1 MTERENTKLA
11 SIESF
16 FSAYAD
22 GDLEGMRNIMAEEFE
37 WIVGGHHPLA
47 GVKRDVEE
55 VAVFFAR
62 LNQAAHFKTTP
73 LFLEANDEYVVDIHT
88 GVSRAGVGSVDC
100 TWCLV
105 WHFDASGRIDRVI
118 SFASDQPAVDMFMWS
133 NLKLAQLPDRLG

>member
-1 MTERENTKLA
+1 MTEHGNAKLA
-11 SIESF
+11 SIKAF
-16 FSAYAD
+16 FDAYAE
-22 GDLEGMRNIMAEEFE
+22 GDLDGMRAVMAEEFE

-55 VAVFFAR
+55 VAVLFAR
-62 LNQAAHFKTTP
+62 LKEAAHFKTTP

-88 GVSRAGVGSVDC
+88 GVSRVGVGSVDC

-118 SFASDQPAVDMFMWS
+118 SFASDQPAVDMFMW
-133 NLKLAQLPDRLG
+133 NNVKLAALPGRLG